1 MYNSVRMTHQTHQN
15 AFDNLSKK
23 IDKVKAQTFT
33 RSEIEKRLFYTHTR
47 DNFCCTFFGSRGAI
61 IVY

>member
-1 MYNSVRMTHQTHQN
+1 MTHQKHQN
-15 AFDNLSKK
+15 TIDNHSKK
-23 IDKVKAQTFT
+23 KFNKVKAQTFT
-33 RSEIEKRLFYTHTR
+33 RSKIEERLFYTHTR